1 MTHIDKLHDASKLE
15 RLLEAVE
22 KKFSDGILNAEIA
35 NRELTLTVRKKDT
48 LSVLK
53 YLRDDR
59 RMMFKCLMDVCGVD
73 WLGKRDE
80 RFDVVYH
87 LLSLNKNMRVRVKV
101 SISEDDH
108 MPSVC
113 ELFES
118 ANWFER
124 EAYDMFGI
132 QFDKHPDLR
141 RILNDYGFDGFPLRK
156 DFPLVGKVEVYYDED
171 EKRIAYKKVD
181 MPQEFRRFDAQ
192 SPWEAMTGNASL
204 ADDANMFNEDEFKG

>member
-1 MTHIDKLHDASKLE
+1 MTHIDKLHDSSKLK
-15 RLLEAVE
+15 RLEEAMV
-22 KKFSDGILNAEIA
+22 KKFSDGIIDTKFA
-35 NRELTLTVRKKDT
+35 NRELTLTVRKRDIMAI
-48 LSVLK
+48 LK

-87 LLSLNKNMRVRVKV
+87 VLSVHKNMRVRLKV
-101 SISEDDH
+101 AINEDEH

-132 QFDKHPDLR
+132 QFDNHPDLR
-141 RILNDYGFDGFPLRK
+141 RILTDYGFDGHPLRK
-156 DFPLVGKVEVYYDED
+156 DFPLIGKVEVYYNSE
-171 EKRIAYKKVD
+171 EKRVAYKKVD
-181 MPQEFRRFDAQ
+181 MPQEFRKFDAQ

-204 ADDANMFNEDEFKG
+204 AEDANLFNEDEFKG